1 MVKHPAAM
9 QETWVRSPDCWGRKW
24 QPTPLFLLGESN
36 AQRSLT
42 GYSKWG
48 RKESDTMGR
57 VTHTPNMSSD
67 VVGFLICIRHTCAGK
82 MGRVTHTPNMSSDVV
97 GFLICIRHTCAGNI
111 KLKQRSCSDGNSP
124 VLMQGHRGKKPE
136 CITLFSIEYVVT
148 EVEG

>member
-9 QETWVRSPDCWGRKW
+9 QENWVRSPACWGRKW

-42 GYSKWG
+42 GYSQRG
-48 RKESDTMGR
+48 GKESDTMGQ
-57 VTHTPNMSSD
+57 VTYAPNMSS
-67 VVGFLICIRHTCAGK
+67 T
-82 MGRVTHTPNMSSDVV
+82 VV

>member
-42 GYSKWG
+42 GYSQRG
-48 RKESDTMGR
+48 LKESDTMGQ
-57 VTHTPNMSSD
+57 VTCTPNMSS
-67 VVGFLICIRHTCAGK
+67 T
-82 MGRVTHTPNMSSDVV
+82 VV